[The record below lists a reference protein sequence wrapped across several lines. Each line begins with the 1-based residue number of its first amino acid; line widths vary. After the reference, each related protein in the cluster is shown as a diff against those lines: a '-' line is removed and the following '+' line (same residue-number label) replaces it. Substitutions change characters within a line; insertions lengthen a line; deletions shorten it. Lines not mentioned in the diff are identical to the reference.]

1 MQIEAF
7 SVIDTKM
14 SKRREILLGALKD
27 ADSQVK
33 KAAADALEKLQAR
46 ERIDALAQKIAT
58 GEMLEKIKVIYALSD
73 LRGPR
78 VAEVLAKTLK
88 DPVEDI
94 RAAGVRALGNL
105 GDPATLPQLVESL
118 KDTSPIVARAAI
130 EALSTF
136 KDPRLLGPF
145 MQMLKHQD
153 PGVVERALEA
163 VANIGDKRAEEA
175 FVYFAAKGNPRMK
188 AIALKGLGT
197 MDS

>member
-1 MQIEAF
+1 
-7 SVIDTKM
+7 M
-14 SKRREILLGALKD
+14 SKRREILLGGLKD
-27 ADSQVK
+27 PDSQVK
-33 KAAADALEKLQAR
+33 KAAAEALEKLQAR
-46 ERIDALAQKIAT
+46 ERLDALAQKIAT
-58 GEMLEKIKVIYALSD
+58 GEMIEKIKVIYALSD

-78 VAEVLAKTLK
+78 VAEVLTKALK
-88 DPVEDI
+88 DPVEDV
-94 RAAGVRALGNL
+94 RAAAVRALGNL

-118 KDTSPIVARAAI
+118 RDTSPIVARAAV

-175 FVYFAAKGNPRMK
+175 FTYFASKGNPRMK
-188 AIALKGLGT
+188 AIAFKGLGS

>member
-1 MQIEAF
+1 MQNKG
-7 SVIDTKM
+7 SSDIDTKM
-14 SKRREILLGALKD
+14 SRRKEIILASLRD
-27 ADSQVK
+27 ADPQVK
-33 KAAADALEKLQAR
+33 KAAAEALEKLQAR
-46 ERIDALAQKIAT
+46 ERLDALSRKIET
-58 GEMLEKIKVIYALSD
+58 GEMLEKIRVIYALSD

-78 VAEVLAKTLK
+78 IAEVLTASLK
-88 DPVEDI
+88 DPVEDV

-118 KDTSPIVARAAI
+118 KDTSPIVARAAV
-130 EALSTF
+130 EALSNF
-136 KDPRLLGPF
+136 RDPRLLGPF

-163 VANIGDKRAEEA
+163 VSKIGDKRAEDA
-175 FVYFAAKGNPRMK
+175 FAYFAAKGNPKMK